1 MNKSKFYILQAA
13 RSHYEASNE
22 WTQMC
27 RFTGSSSGQH
37 TSHSH
42 RKVSCIATQY
52 TTLHYTTLHYTTL
65 HYTNLHDTALHC
77 TTLHY
82 TTLHCTTLTYTTLHD
97 TTLHYTILHY
107 TILSLLYITT
117 SERSSL
123 HIKQRRDLGYHVWQR
138 EARPLSAM

>member
-82 TTLHCTTLTYTTLHD
+82 TTLHYI
-97 TTLHYTILHY
+97 TLHYTNLHY
-107 TILSLLYITT
+107 TTRHYTTLYYTT
-117 SERSSL
+117 LYYTKSTLHHNFRTVFASYQTKERSWISCM
-123 HIKQRRDLGYHVWQR
+123 
-138 EARPLSAM
+138 AT